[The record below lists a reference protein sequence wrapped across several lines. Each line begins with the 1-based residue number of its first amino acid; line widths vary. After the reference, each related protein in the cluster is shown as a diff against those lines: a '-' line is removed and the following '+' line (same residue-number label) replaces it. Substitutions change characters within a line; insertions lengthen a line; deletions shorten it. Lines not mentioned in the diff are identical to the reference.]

1 MARGDYTNTTTIARY
16 KQLVEKPSSTPS
28 RVTVSATE
36 RRTRAE
42 LLDMVEELFQNKTYT
57 GDTPD
62 QENIRALLHIL
73 IKSLPNALDDGV
85 FTFAENTTYAF
96 GDLTL
101 TGSGSKSDP
110 FVYQMTLVATRVFG
124 GQKTIKSTTLT
135 FT

>member
-1 MARGDYTNTTTIARY
+1 
-16 KQLVEKPSSTPS
+16 
-28 RVTVSATE
+28 VTVSATE